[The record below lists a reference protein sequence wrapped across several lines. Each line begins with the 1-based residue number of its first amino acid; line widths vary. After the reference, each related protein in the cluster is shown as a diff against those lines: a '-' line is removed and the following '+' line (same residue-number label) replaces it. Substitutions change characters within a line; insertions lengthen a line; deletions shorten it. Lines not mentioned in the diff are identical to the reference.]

1 MPGKKTFQCRR
12 SENFCLKIPALR
24 NTDRADEGRGEV
36 VSPLPTTQSI
46 SAPPPQGCNVDIR
59 NRGAVGLGLLLG
71 GDCRSDLLELVVFD
85 QGGHTAPAPAGAQGP
100 PVVLP
105 SYHPPPNL
113 GTSVFSL
120 TPHPPPGVDLGGK
133 IVLLTIGLKQEKIPP
148 PAGCQLSPTPPG
160 TFNWKTKPIHPLE
173 HVSGCTPRRGGG
185 GVHWTPQKLK
195 N

>member
-1 MPGKKTFQCRR
+1 M
-12 SENFCLKIPALR
+12 
-24 NTDRADEGRGEV
+24 RAGERW
-36 VSPLPTTQSI
+36 SPHYPPPKAFLP
-46 SAPPPQGCNVDIR
+46 PPPQGCYLDIR

-85 QGGHTAPAPAGAQGP
+85 QGGHIAPAPAGSQGP

-105 SYHPPPNL
+105 SYHPPPPNL

-173 HVSGCTPRRGGG
+173 HVSGCTPRRGRGG
-185 GVHWTPQKLK
+185 GLVHWTPQKLK